1 MSIGSLHGI
10 APRAHDRLPRRRLR
24 GRGGAGPVSGVG
36 RMAGGAVV
44 MGELLADRIIDAA
57 CLNIGNLNII
67 APRRLWDR
75 INLLGGPSQDDPP
88 IWLPWR

>member
-1 MSIGSLHGI
+1 
-10 APRAHDRLPRRRLR
+10 
-24 GRGGAGPVSGVG
+24 
-36 RMAGGAVV
+36 